1 MRTTISVENGDTL
14 AAVRGLL
21 RQLLEA
27 EVVDA
32 LLVPMET
39 PAGAITPALVANPD
53 LLDAANPLAPVMGL
67 NAARVVGHVSIREPR
82 AKIGAVL
89 RPCELRALVELV
101 KLKQASLDDVVTIG
115 VDCLGTYDV
124 PVYSTM
130 QADGGAELPLEL
142 LWKYKTGDCVI
153 SSPAVADGVDCLGTY
168 DVPVYN
174 AMRADPSAGSGQA
187 AVDVAALLAT
197 AQSGELAPQEGYT
210 FRDACQMCEKPHVE
224 EADIVLELFGA
235 DLAAGIPVSLS
246 DEVAEKMGM
255 DGVEA
260 ERNQVIKKEPG
271 FKRAEVVEKVVA
283 ARTQVRD
290 ARFAEMRQRLDREGV
305 EGVLAACVRCHN
317 CMTVCPI
324 CYCKTC
330 LFKSPTFDHEP
341 MQYMNWAQR
350 KGAYR
355 LPADTTLFHLTRLNH
370 MVLSCV
376 GCGMCTSACP
386 AELPVGQVFRAI
398 GQQVQE
404 TFDYVPG
411 RSVEEPLPMV
421 TFHEDEWMEV
431 GEE

>member
-1 MRTTISVENGDTL
+1 MRTTVIPVENNDTL
-14 AAVRGLL
+14 AAVRGFLK
-21 RQLLEA
+21 QLLEA

-39 PAGAITPALVANPD
+39 PTGTITPALVADPD
-53 LLDAANPLAPVMGL
+53 LLNAANPLAPVMGL
-67 NAARVVGHVSIREPR
+67 NAAHVAGRVSVREPR
-82 AKIGAVL
+82 GRIGVVL

-101 KLKQASLDDVVTIG
+101 KLKQASLDDVVTI
-115 VDCLGTYDV
+115 
-124 PVYSTM
+124 
-130 QADGGAELPLEL
+130 
-142 LWKYKTGDCVI
+142 
-153 SSPAVADGVDCLGTY
+153 GVDCLGTY

-235 DLAAGIPVSLS
+235 DLATGIPISLP
-246 DEVAEKMGM
+246 DEVAEKLGM
-255 DGVEA
+255 DSVEA

-290 ARFAEMRQRLDREGV
+290 ARFAEMRQRLEQEGV
-305 EGVLAACVRCHN
+305 EGVFAACVRCHN

>member
-1 MRTTISVENGDTL
+1 MRTTVIPVENNDTL
-14 AAVRGLL
+14 AAVRGFLK
-21 RQLLEA
+21 RLLEA

-39 PAGAITPALVANPD
+39 PAGAITPALVADPD
-53 LLDAANPLAPVMGL
+53 LLDVANPLAPMMGL
-67 NAARVVGHVSIREPR
+67 NAARVAGHVSIREPR
-82 AKIGAVL
+82 GRIGVVL
-89 RPCELRALVELV
+89 RPCELRALVELI

-124 PVYSTM
+124 PVYAAM
-130 QADGGAELPLEL
+130 QADGG
-142 LWKYKTGDCVI
+142 
-153 SSPAVADGVDCLGTY
+153 VDT
-168 DVPVYN
+168 
-174 AMRADPSAGSGQA
+174 
-187 AVDVAALLAT
+187 AALMAT

-210 FRDACQMCEKPHVE
+210 FRDACQMCEGPYVE
-224 EADIVLELFGA
+224 EAEVTLELFGA

-246 DEVAEKMGM
+246 DEVADKLGM
-255 DGVEA
+255 DSVEA
-260 ERNQVIKKEPG
+260 ERNQVIEKEPG

-305 EGVLAACVRCHN
+305 EGVFAAYVRCHN

-376 GCGMCTSACP
+376 GCGMCTSDCP

-421 TFHEDEWMEV
+421 TFREDEWMEV

>member
-1 MRTTISVENGDTL
+1 MRTAIPVENGDTL

-39 PAGAITPALVANPD
+39 PTGTITPALVADPD
-53 LLDAANPLAPVMGL
+53 LLNAANPLAPVMGL
-67 NAARVVGHVSIREPR
+67 NAAHVAGRVSVREPR
-82 AKIGAVL
+82 GRIGVVL
-89 RPCELRALVELV
+89 RPCELRTLVELV

-124 PVYSTM
+124 PVYAAM
-130 QADGGAELPLEL
+130 Q
-142 LWKYKTGDCVI
+142 
-153 SSPAVADGVDCLGTY
+153 
-168 DVPVYN
+168 
-174 AMRADPSAGSGQA
+174 AGSG
-187 AVDVAALLAT
+187 VDVAALLAT
-197 AQSGELAPQEGYT
+197 AQSGELAPQEGYA

-224 EADIVLELFGA
+224 EADIVLELYGA
-235 DLAAGIPVSLS
+235 DLAAGITVSLS
-246 DEVAEKMGM
+246 DEIAEKLGM
-255 DGVEA
+255 NSVEA
-260 ERNQVIKKEPG
+260 ERNQVIEKEPG

-305 EGVLAACVRCHN
+305 EGVFAACVRCHN

-376 GCGMCTSACP
+376 GCGMCTSDCP
-386 AELPVGQVFRAI
+386 AELPVGQVFRTI

-411 RSVEEPLPMV
+411 RSVEDPLPMV
-421 TFHEDEWMEV
+421 TFREDEWMEV